1 MATEGIS
8 AIGTVLSFNG
18 NTIAEV
24 ESFSGS
30 GITVNIHE
38 VLTTDSTDYYADA
51 IGGAL
56 NSGEGTFT
64 MIWDPT
70 AGGNYEL
77 LKADTEARTKGPLL
91 ITFPNTAFIT
101 GDAIVSN
108 LGDPEASEADSVMRF
123 NVTLKRVKKHTYT
136 PA

>member
-18 NTIAEV
+18 NTLGEV

-38 VLTTDSTDYYADA
+38 VLTTDSTDNYADA

-56 NSGEGTFT
+56 NSGEVTFG
-64 MIWDPT
+64 MIADLT
-70 AGGNYEL
+70 SGGNFEL
-77 LKADTEARTKGPLL
+77 LKDDAEARTKGTLL
-91 ITFPNTAFIT
+91 ITFPNTAYIT
-101 GDAIVSN
+101 GDAIISN
-108 LGDPEASEADSVMRF
+108 LGDPEFGEADSVMRF
-123 NVTLKRVKKHTYT
+123 NVTLKRVKKQTYT
-136 PA
+136 PV